1 MKPMSGGVPM
11 KNKPAKHT
19 VLAWARLLKASA
31 SLLAEVEIALKHA
44 GLPPLNWYDVL
55 LEVSRAG
62 PTGLRQSEIAREVL
76 LPKHNLSRLI
86 DRMEARGVVT
96 RSGCDSDG
104 RAKQVCLTA
113 AGETLL
119 RDMWQVYGAEIE
131 ARLGQPLSDQQQ
143 HTLAEIGGVLLAHQS
158 DRE

>member
-1 MKPMSGGVPM
+1 M

-19 VLAWARLLKASA
+19 ILAWARLLKVSA
-31 SLLAEVEIALKHA
+31 SLLAKVEKALKDA

-62 PTGLRQSEIAREVL
+62 PRGLRQSDIAREVL

-86 DRMEARGVVT
+86 DRMETQGAVT
-96 RSGCDSDG
+96 RVGCDSDG

-113 AGETLL
+113 AGKTLL
-119 RDMWQVYGAEIE
+119 REMWQVYGEEIE
-131 ARLGQPLSDQQQ
+131 VRMGQPLSDAQQ
-143 HTLAEIGGVLLAHQS
+143 HMVAEIAEILLMQQEP
-158 DRE
+158 DV

>member
-1 MKPMSGGVPM
+1 MWRYSVSM
-11 KNKPAKHT
+11 KNKPEKHT

-31 SLLAEVEIALKHA
+31 GLLAEVEKALKQA

-62 PTGLRQSEIAREVL
+62 PTGLRQSDIAREVL

-86 DRMEARGVVT
+86 DRMENQGVVT

-104 RAKQVCLTA
+104 RAKQVCLTDI
-113 AGETLL
+113 GETLL
-119 RDMWQVYGAEIE
+119 RKMWQVYGAEIQI
-131 ARLGQPLSDQQQ
+131 RLGEPLSDAQQ
-143 HTLAEIGGVLLAHQS
+143 HALAEIAGILLDQESRH
-158 DRE
+158 